1 MVAGVKRKR
10 GWLYRIGVV
19 TLTLVFL
26 LGIGS
31 AIFHERLSRL
41 YRVIRLFDQD
51 VIVENFRH
59 MDGIIGTRTVH
70 KAIQA
75 TTFAKEP
82 QPLPTSFTYGGKAI
96 NLQQFLKDQ
105 YTTGMIIIKDNKI
118 AFEDYWLGNNDKSV
132 VISWSVAKS
141 MISALIG
148 IAVDEEHIRSIN
160 DPVTDYVP
168 FLKGTGYDNV
178 PIKHVLQ
185 MSSGIGFN
193 ENYADFHSDINRL
206 GRLLALNTSID
217 EFVASLKN
225 IREPGTYNQYVSMD
239 TQVLSM
245 VLREV
250 TGKTIAEYMEEKLWK
265 KIGTESDGYWLI
277 DNKGVEIVFGCYNAV
292 LRDYARFGLLY
303 LNNGECNGE
312 RVVPDVWVRAS
323 VTPDAPHLQPGNNP
337 LSYWVL
343 GYGYQWWI
351 PQNPEGD
358 FLAVGVAGQ
367 YIYVHPAHGL
377 VIAKSSAYGDYKKD
391 GKDKIL
397 QTIEMFRAIVRS
409 MANEEKAEAA

>member
-1 MVAGVKRKR
+1 MKPESRKR
-10 GWLYRIGVV
+10 HGWLFRIGIAAFA
-19 TLTLVFL
+19 LVL
-26 LGIGS
+26 ILGIGS
-31 AIFHERLSRL
+31 AIFHERLIRL

-70 KAIQA
+70 KADQSE
-75 TTFAKEP
+75 TMEKDP
-82 QPLPTSFTYGGKAI
+82 QPLPASFTYNGESI
-96 NLQQFLKDQ
+96 DLQQFLRDQ
-105 YTTGMIIIKDNKI
+105 YTTGMIVIKDNKI
-118 AFEDYWLGNNDKSV
+118 AFEEYWLGNDDKSV

-141 MISALIG
+141 MVSALIG
-148 IAVDEEHIRSIN
+148 IAVDEGLIRSVH

-168 FLKGTGYDNV
+168 FLIGTGYDKV

-193 ENYADFHSDINRL
+193 ENYGDFHSDINRL

-225 IREPGTYNQYVSMD
+225 IREPGNLQPICQHGHPGACYGSACGY
-239 TQVLSM
+239 
-245 VLREV
+245 
-250 TGKTIAEYMEEKLWK
+250 GKNIAEYMEEKLWK

-277 DNKGVEIVFGCYNAV
+277 DNKGVEIVFGCFNAV

-303 LNNGECNGE
+303 LNNGKWNDEM
-312 RVVPDVWVRAS
+312 VVPADWIKAS

-367 YIYVHPAHGL
+367 YIYVHPAHNL
-377 VIAKSSAYGDYKKD
+377 VIAKSSAYGAYKKD

-397 QTIEMFRAIVRS
+397 QTIEMFRAIVRG
-409 MANEEKAEAA
+409 MENGEKAKAA

>member
-1 MVAGVKRKR
+1 MSSESRKRR
-10 GWLYRIGVV
+10 GWLYKIGLAAFVMV
-19 TLTLVFL
+19 LL

-31 AIFHERLSRL
+31 ALFHERLIRL
-41 YRVIRLFDQD
+41 YRVIILFDQD

-59 MDGIIGTRTVH
+59 MDNIIGKRIVR
-70 KAIQA
+70 KAVQA
-75 TTFAKEP
+75 TTFVKDP
-82 QPLPTSFTYGGKAI
+82 QPLPAAFSYNGKKI
-96 NLQQFLKDQ
+96 DLKKFLKEQ
-105 YTTGMIIIKDNKI
+105 YTTGMIVIKDNKI
-118 AFEDYWLGNNDKSV
+118 AFEKYWLGNDEKSI

-141 MISALIG
+141 MVSALIG
-148 IAVDEEHIRSIN
+148 IAVDEGFIRDIL
-160 DPVTDYVP
+160 DPVSDYVP
-168 FLKGTGYDNV
+168 ILKGTGYDNV

-185 MSSGIGFN
+185 MSSGIHFD
-193 ENYADFHSDINRL
+193 ENYGDFNSDINRL

-225 IREPGTYNQYVSMD
+225 NREPGTFNQYVSMD
-239 TQVLSM
+239 TQLLSM

-250 TGKTIAEYMEEKLWK
+250 TRKTVSEYMEEKLWK

-277 DNKGVEIVFGCYNAV
+277 DNRGVEIVFGCFNAV

-303 LNNGECNGE
+303 LNDGKCNGKKVIPSE
-312 RVVPDVWVRAS
+312 WVKAS
-323 VTPDAPHLQPGNNP
+323 VTPDAPHLQPGDNP

-367 YIYVHPAHGL
+367 YIYVHPAHRL
-377 VIAKSSAYGDYKKD
+377 VIAKTSAYGDYKID
-391 GKDKIL
+391 GKDKVL
-397 QTIEMFRAIVRS
+397 QTIEMFRAIVKS
-409 MANEEKAEAA
+409 LANKEKEESA

>member
-1 MVAGVKRKR
+1 M
-10 GWLYRIGVV
+10 
-19 TLTLVFL
+19 
-26 LGIGS
+26 
-31 AIFHERLSRL
+31 
-41 YRVIRLFDQD
+41 LFDQD

-59 MDGIIGTRTVH
+59 MDNIIGRRIVR
-70 KAIQA
+70 KAVQA
-75 TTFAKEP
+75 TTFEKDP
-82 QPLPTSFTYGGKAI
+82 QPLPATFSYNGEKI
-96 NLQQFLKDQ
+96 DLQMFLKEQ
-105 YTTGMIIIKDNKI
+105 YTTGMIVIKDDKI
-118 AFEDYWLGNNDKSV
+118 AFEKYWLGNDDESI

-141 MISALIG
+141 MVSALIG
-148 IAVDEEHIRSIN
+148 IAVVEGLIRDIF

-185 MSSGIGFN
+185 MSSGIRFD
-193 ENYADFHSDINRL
+193 ENYGDFNSDINRL

-225 IREPGTYNQYVSMD
+225 NREPGTYNQYVSMD

-250 TGKTIAEYMEEKLWK
+250 TGKTVSEYMEEKLWK

-277 DNKGVEIVFGCYNAV
+277 DNRGVEIAFGCFNAV

-303 LNNGECNGE
+303 LNDGKCDGKT
-312 RVVPDVWVRAS
+312 VIPSDWVKAS
-323 VTPDAPHLQPGNNP
+323 VTPDAPHLQPGDNP
-337 LSYWVL
+337 HSYWVL

-367 YIYVHPAHGL
+367 YIYVHPAHRL
-377 VIAKSSAYGDYKKD
+377 VIAKTSAYGDYKID
-391 GKDKIL
+391 GKEKVL
-397 QTIEMFRAIVRS
+397 QTIEMFRAIVKNL
-409 MANEEKAEAA
+409 ANEGKEESA

>member
-1 MVAGVKRKR
+1 MDEG
-10 GWLYRIGVV
+10 L
-19 TLTLVFL
+19 
-26 LGIGS
+26 
-31 AIFHERLSRL
+31 
-41 YRVIRLFDQD
+41 IRD
-51 VIVENFRH
+51 V
-59 MDGIIGTRTVH
+59 
-70 KAIQA
+70 
-75 TTFAKEP
+75 
-82 QPLPTSFTYGGKAI
+82 Y
-96 NLQQFLKDQ
+96 
-105 YTTGMIIIKDNKI
+105 
-118 AFEDYWLGNNDKSV
+118 
-132 VISWSVAKS
+132 
-141 MISALIG
+141 
-148 IAVDEEHIRSIN
+148 

-168 FLKGTGYDNV
+168 VLKGTGYDNV

-185 MSSGIGFN
+185 MSSGIGFD
-193 ENYADFHSDINRL
+193 ENYGDFNSDINRL
-206 GRLLALNTSID
+206 GRLLALNTSVD

-239 TQVLSM
+239 TQVVSM

-250 TGKTIAEYMEEKLWK
+250 TGKTISEYMEEKLWT

-277 DNKGVEIVFGCYNAV
+277 DNKGAEIVFGCYNAV

-303 LNNGECNGE
+303 LNEGQWNGET
-312 RVVPDVWVRAS
+312 VVPADWVKAS
-323 VTPDAPHLQPGNNP
+323 VTPDAPHLQPGVNP

-377 VIAKSSAYGDYKKD
+377 IITKSSAYGAYKND

-409 MANEEKAEAA
+409 MENREKAKAA

>member
-1 MVAGVKRKR
+1 MVAGARNKR

-19 TLTLVFL
+19 TLTLVLL

-31 AIFHERLSRL
+31 AIFHKRLIRL
-41 YRVIRLFDQD
+41 YRVIHLFDQD
-51 VIVENFRH
+51 VIVENFRN
-59 MDGIIGTRTVH
+59 MDGIFGTRTVH
-70 KAIQA
+70 KADQA
-75 TTFAKEP
+75 TTFEKDP
-82 QPLPTSFTYGGKAI
+82 QPLPKAFTYKGQEI
-96 NLQQFLKDQ
+96 DLPQFLKDQ
-105 YTTGMIIIKDNKI
+105 YTTGMIVIKDNKI
-118 AFEDYWLGNNDKSV
+118 AFEKYWLGNDDKSV

-148 IAVDEEHIRSIN
+148 IAMDEGLIRDVY
-160 DPVTDYVP
+160 DPVTDYVS

-193 ENYADFHSDINRL
+193 ENYGDFNSDINRL

-250 TGKTIAEYMEEKLWK
+250 TGKTISDYMEEKLWK

-277 DNKGVEIVFGCYNAV
+277 DNKGVEIVFGCFNAV
-292 LRDYARFGLLY
+292 LRDYARIGLLY
-303 LNNGECNGE
+303 LTKGKWNGETIVLE
-312 RVVPDVWVRAS
+312 KWVEAS
-323 VTPDAPHLQPGNNP
+323 VTPDAPHLQPGKNP

-351 PQNPEGD
+351 PQKPEGD

-367 YIYVHPAHGL
+367 YIYVHPAHQL
-377 VIAKSSAYGDYKKD
+377 VIAKTSAYGAYKKD

-397 QTIEMFRAIVRS
+397 QTIEMFRAIVKS
-409 MANEEKAEAA
+409 MENR

>member
-1 MVAGVKRKR
+1 MALQDRVCLIRPDSD
-10 GWLYRIGVV
+10 
-19 TLTLVFL
+19 

-31 AIFHERLSRL
+31 AIFHERLIRL
-41 YRVIRLFDQD
+41 YRVIRLFEQD

-70 KAIQA
+70 KADQ
-75 TTFAKEP
+75 TKTFEKDP
-82 QPLPTSFTYGGKAI
+82 QPLPASFIYNGESI
-96 NLQQFLKDQ
+96 DLQQFLKDQ
-105 YTTGMIIIKDNKI
+105 YTTGMIVIKDNKI
-118 AFEDYWLGNNDKSV
+118 AFEEYWLGNDENTKT
-132 VISWSVAKS
+132 ISWSVSKS

-148 IAVDEEHIRSIN
+148 IAIDEGLIKDVY

-193 ENYADFHSDINRL
+193 ENYGDFNSDINRL

-250 TGKTIAEYMEEKLWK
+250 TGKRSQNIWRKNSGKRLALNQTVIGLSIIKVLKLY
-265 KIGTESDGYWLI
+265 S
-277 DNKGVEIVFGCYNAV
+277 A
-292 LRDYARFGLLY
+292 
-303 LNNGECNGE
+303 
-312 RVVPDVWVRAS
+312 AS
-323 VTPDAPHLQPGNNP
+323 MPCC
-337 LSYWVL
+337 
-343 GYGYQWWI
+343 
-351 PQNPEGD
+351 
-358 FLAVGVAGQ
+358 
-367 YIYVHPAHGL
+367 
-377 VIAKSSAYGDYKKD
+377 VITQDSACF
-391 GKDKIL
+391 I
-397 QTIEMFRAIVRS
+397 
-409 MANEEKAEAA
+409 

>member
-1 MVAGVKRKR
+1 MKPESRKR
-10 GWLYRIGVV
+10 HGWLYRIGVV
-19 TLTLVFL
+19 AFVLVL
-26 LGIGS
+26 ILGIGS
-31 AIFHERLSRL
+31 AIFHERLIRL

-70 KAIQA
+70 KADQV
-75 TTFAKEP
+75 TTFEKDP
-82 QPLPTSFTYGGKAI
+82 QPLPASFTYNGESI
-96 NLQQFLKDQ
+96 DLQQFLKDQ
-105 YTTGMIIIKDNKI
+105 YTTGMIVIKDNKI
-118 AFEDYWLGNNDKSV
+118 AFEEYWLGNDDKSV

-148 IAVDEEHIRSIN
+148 IAMDEGLIMDVD

-178 PIKHVLQ
+178 PIKHILQ

-193 ENYADFHSDINRL
+193 ENYGDFNSDINRL

-250 TGKTIAEYMEEKLWK
+250 TGKTVAEYMEEKLWK

-277 DNKGVEIVFGCYNAV
+277 DNNGVEIVFGCYNAV
-292 LRDYARFGLLY
+292 LRDYARFGQLY
-303 LNNGECNGE
+303 LNDGKWNGET
-312 RVVPDVWVRAS
+312 VVPADWVKAS

-343 GYGYQWWI
+343 GYGHQWWI

-377 VIAKSSAYGDYKKD
+377 VIAKSSAYGNYKKD

-397 QTIEMFRAIVRS
+397 QTIEMFRAIVKS
-409 MANEEKAEAA
+409 MANGEKAKAA

>member
-1 MVAGVKRKR
+1 MKPESRKR
-10 GWLYRIGVV
+10 HGWLYRIEVAA
-19 TLTLVFL
+19 LILVL
-26 LGIGS
+26 ILGIGS
-31 AIFHERLSRL
+31 AIFHERLIRL

-70 KAIQA
+70 KAGQSK
-75 TTFAKEP
+75 TFEKDP
-82 QPLPTSFTYGGKAI
+82 RPLPASFIYNGESI
-96 NLQQFLKDQ
+96 DLQQFLKDQ
-105 YTTGMIIIKDNKI
+105 YSTGMIVIKDNKI
-118 AFEDYWLGNNDKSV
+118 AFEEYWLGNDDKSV

-148 IAVDEEHIRSIN
+148 IAMDEGLIRDVY

-168 FLKGTGYDNV
+168 FLKETGYDNV

-185 MSSGIGFN
+185 MSSGIDFD
-193 ENYADFHSDINRL
+193 ENYGDFHSDINRL

-277 DNKGVEIVFGCYNAV
+277 DNKGVEIVFAFYNAV
-292 LRDYARFGLLY
+292 LRDYARFGILY
-303 LNNGECNGE
+303 LNDGKWNGET
-312 RVVPDVWVRAS
+312 VVPGNWLKAS
-323 VTPDAPHLQPGNNP
+323 VTPDAPHLQPGENP
-337 LSYWVL
+337 ASFWVL

-358 FLAVGVAGQ
+358 FLAIGASGQ
-367 YIYVHPAHGL
+367 YIYVHPAHRL
-377 VIAKSSAYGDYKKD
+377 VIAKSSAYGDYRKD
-391 GKDKIL
+391 GKVKIL
-397 QTIEMFRAIVRS
+397 QTIEMFRAIVRR
-409 MANEEKAEAA
+409 MENGEKAKAA

>member
-1 MVAGVKRKR
+1 MVSQSRKKH
-10 GWLYRIGVV
+10 GWLYRIGVATFV
-19 TLTLVFL
+19 MVLI

-31 AIFHERLSRL
+31 AIFHERLIRL

-59 MDGIIGTRTVH
+59 MDSIIGSRIVH
-70 KAIQA
+70 KADQA
-75 TTFAKEP
+75 TTFEKDP
-82 QPLPTSFTYGGKAI
+82 QPLPASFKYNGE
-96 NLQQFLKDQ
+96 NVDLQQFLKDQ
-105 YTTGMIIIKDNKI
+105 YTTGMIVIKDNKI
-118 AFEDYWLGNNDKSV
+118 AFEEYWLGNDDKSI
-132 VISWSVAKS
+132 VISWSMAKS

-148 IAVDEEHIRSIN
+148 IAVDEGLIRDVY

-193 ENYADFHSDINRL
+193 ENYGDFHSDINRL

-277 DNKGVEIVFGCYNAV
+277 DNNGVEIVFGCFNAV

-303 LNNGECNGE
+303 LDNGKWNGETI
-312 RVVPDVWVRAS
+312 VPADWVKAS
-323 VTPDAPHLQPGNNP
+323 VTPDAPHLQPG
-337 LSYWVL
+337 
-343 GYGYQWWI
+343 
-351 PQNPEGD
+351 E
-358 FLAVGVAGQ
+358 
-367 YIYVHPAHGL
+367 
-377 VIAKSSAYGDYKKD
+377 
-391 GKDKIL
+391 
-397 QTIEMFRAIVRS
+397 
-409 MANEEKAEAA
+409 